1 MVRGAGT
8 ETYVKNH
15 FSPYDDSWKN
25 ESLQEAGRLLARYFG
40 ERGGKWYPHSS
51 EPMRVLGFWFKPSIK
66 GIWFVGGRAYAVLI
80 NARKSQRLTTADIR
94 FLARGI
100 HELHCIDD
108 PNDPIPL
115 IVDVSERNIGLGRKL
130 THHVMPASD
139 AITLDEFDA
148 AVREFLKALALAGVA
163 VPSSADAENVVNLFK
178 KK

>member
-1 MVRGAGT
+1 
-8 ETYVKNH
+8 
-15 FSPYDDSWKN
+15 
-25 ESLQEAGRLLARYFG
+25 
-40 ERGGKWYPHSS
+40 
-51 EPMRVLGFWFKPSIK
+51 MRVLGFWFKPSIK